1 MKEMR
6 LLLPGIWDSGGLF
19 VAMKFTELTN
29 EIIPTRIFTYVDKE
43 KEYPF
48 VDMKALPEDEEIIWA
63 ITWGPHINRLLDRL
77 GDRKVIYY
85 AQSTCWGNL
94 HVDGIPILCV
104 SRFVMSHFAKHAP
117 TSPLY
122 LVEPALDP
130 NCRNM
135 GSDRDIDVLC
145 VSRKSTEYLDKI
157 LVPKLQK
164 KLKVHIQNEFI
175 LRDKLYELYNR
186 SKVYLYSSQQP
197 PFGLGDGFGLQP
209 LEALVC
215 GCTVF
220 SNLHGGLSDYL
231 DPEVCGYKLETFSL
245 EYDVNRIL
253 KKVREYSAENSKSE
267 YLRQKY
273 SIKSFNDKMK
283 VIWPEI
289 EDFLQTKNRA
299 PQTLISDLCA
309 QRPSLYFR
317 ARKRLRNGLAKTGPL
332 KRRERF

>member
-1 MKEMR
+1 
-6 LLLPGIWDSGGLF
+6 
-19 VAMKFTELTN
+19 
-29 EIIPTRIFTYVDKE
+29 
-43 KEYPF
+43 
-48 VDMKALPEDEEIIWA
+48 
-63 ITWGPHINRLLDRL
+63 
-77 GDRKVIYY
+77 
-85 AQSTCWGNL
+85 
-94 HVDGIPILCV
+94 
-104 SRFVMSHFAKHAP
+104 
-117 TSPLY
+117 
-122 LVEPALDP
+122 
-130 NCRNM
+130 
-135 GSDRDIDVLC
+135 
-145 VSRKSTEYLDKI
+145 
-157 LVPKLQK
+157 VPKLQK

-175 LRDKLYELYNR
+175 PRDKLYELYNR